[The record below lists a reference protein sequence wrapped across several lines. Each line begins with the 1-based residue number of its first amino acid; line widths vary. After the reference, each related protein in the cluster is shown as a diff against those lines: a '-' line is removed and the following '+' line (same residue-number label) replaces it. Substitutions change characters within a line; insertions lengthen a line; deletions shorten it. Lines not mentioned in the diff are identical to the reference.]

1 MQFAAI
7 PGLPET
13 KEKLLNAV
21 KLNHLAHALLFHG
34 PEGSANLTLALALAS
49 YLYCEQKSDT
59 DSCGTCG
66 SCQRM
71 SKLILPDLNFAFPVV
86 ASSKEE
92 DGDEE
97 GNDGKSDPLG
107 NWRKFVLGQPYG
119 NVHDFIYFNGFEK
132 KQLNITKAA
141 ARKMIQT
148 LSLMSFEGGYKI
160 MLIWAP
166 EYLHPSAA
174 NSLLKIIEEPPA
186 KTLFLLVTSQADQLL
201 TTILSRTQKIL
212 VRAFSDEEVSS
223 HLVETGRCEAKAAAQ
238 IAMLADGNMRTA
250 FQLIDQ
256 VEDQTVRQF
265 RDWFR
270 LCATKN
276 LKEIFQLSEDF
287 HKADKESQKSLM
299 LAGLNVTREILLKNL
314 DLDHLLRT
322 TDEDRTFINNIS
334 KKMLTEEHAVQLYET
349 FNAAHY
355 HLERNG
361 NAKMIFTDL
370 SMPTRAAC
378 MQKKFGLKR

>member
-71 SKLILPDLNFAFPVV
+71 NKLILPDLNFAFPVI

-97 GNDGKSDPLG
+97 AKEEKSDLLG

-148 LSLMSFEGGYKI
+148 LSLTSFEGGYKI

-174 NSLLKIIEEPPA
+174 NALLKIIEEPPA

-238 IAMLADGNMRTA
+238 IAMLADGNMRAA
-250 FQLIDQ
+250 FLLIDQ
-256 VEDQTVRQF
+256 VEDQTVRQL

-276 LKEIFQLSEDF
+276 LKEIFLLSEDF

-334 KKMLTEEHAVQLYET
+334 KKMLTEEHAVQLYQN
-349 FNAAHY
+349 FNDAHY

-370 SMPTRAAC
+370 SMEILL
-378 MQKKFGLKR
+378 MMSKN

>member
-49 YLYCEQKSDT
+49 YLYCEAKTET

-71 SKLILPDLNFAFPVV
+71 NKLILPDLNFAFPVV

-92 DGDEE
+92 DGDE
-97 GNDGKSDPLG
+97 DGKDEKTDLLG

-119 NVHDFIYFNGFEK
+119 NIHDFIYFNGFEK

-174 NSLLKIIEEPPA
+174 NALL
-186 KTLFLLVTSQADQLL
+186 
-201 TTILSRTQKIL
+201 
-212 VRAFSDEEVSS
+212 
-223 HLVETGRCEAKAAAQ
+223 
-238 IAMLADGNMRTA
+238 
-250 FQLIDQ
+250 
-256 VEDQTVRQF
+256 
-265 RDWFR
+265 
-270 LCATKN
+270 
-276 LKEIFQLSEDF
+276 
-287 HKADKESQKSLM
+287 
-299 LAGLNVTREILLKNL
+299 
-314 DLDHLLRT
+314 
-322 TDEDRTFINNIS
+322 
-334 KKMLTEEHAVQLYET
+334 
-349 FNAAHY
+349 
-355 HLERNG
+355 
-361 NAKMIFTDL
+361 
-370 SMPTRAAC
+370 
-378 MQKKFGLKR
+378 

>member
-49 YLYCEQKSDT
+49 YLYCEQKSET

-71 SKLILPDLNFAFPVV
+71 NKLILPDLNFAFPVV

-92 DGDEE
+92 DGDE
-97 GNDGKSDPLG
+97 DGKDEKSDLLG
-107 NWRKFVLGQPYG
+107 NWRKFVLGQPYS
-119 NVHDFIYFNGFEK
+119 NIHDFIYFNGFEK

-160 MLIWAP
+160 MFIWAP

-174 NSLLKIIEEPPA
+174 NALLKIIEEPPA

-212 VRAFSDEEVSS
+212 VRAFTDEEVSS
-223 HLVETGRCEAKAAAQ
+223 HLVDSGLCDSKAAAQ
-238 IAMLADGNMRTA
+238 IAMLADGNLRA
-250 FQLIDQ
+250 AYRLIDQ
-256 VEDQTVRQF
+256 VEDQTVRQL

-276 LKEIFQLSEDF
+276 LKELFLLSEDF

-299 LAGLNVTREILLKNL
+299 LAGLNITREILLKNL
-314 DLDHLLRT
+314 DMDHLLRT
-322 TDEDRTFINNIS
+322 TDEDRAFITNIS
-334 KKMLTEEHAVQLYET
+334 KKVLTEEHALQLYET

-370 SMPTRAAC
+370 SMEILL
-378 MQKKFGLKR
+378 MMSKN

>member
-49 YLYCEQKSDT
+49 YLYCEAKTET

-71 SKLILPDLNFAFPVV
+71 NKLILPDLNFAFPVV

-92 DGDEE
+92 DGDE
-97 GNDGKSDPLG
+97 DGKDEKSDLLG

-174 NSLLKIIEEPPA
+174 NALLKIIEEPPA
-186 KTLFLLVTSQADQLL
+186 KTIFLLVTSQADQLL

-212 VRAFSDEEVSS
+212 VRAFTDEEVSS
-223 HLVETGRCEAKAAAQ
+223 HLVETGKCESKAAAQ
-238 IAMLADGNMRTA
+238 IAMLADGNLREA
-250 FQLIDQ
+250 YLLIDQ
-256 VEDQTVRQF
+256 VEDQTVRQL

-276 LKEIFQLSEDF
+276 LKELFLLSEDF

-334 KKMLTEEHAVQLYET
+334 KKMLTEEHADKLYHT

-370 SMPTRAAC
+370 SMEILL
-378 MQKKFGLKR
+378 MMSKN

>member
-49 YLYCEQKSDT
+49 YLYCEQKSET

-71 SKLILPDLNFAFPVV
+71 NKLILPDLNFAFPVV

-256 VEDQTVRQF
+256 VEDQTVRQL

-370 SMPTRAAC
+370 SMEILL
-378 MQKKFGLKR
+378 MMSKN

>member
-21 KLNHLAHALLFHG
+21 KLKHLAHALLFHG

-71 SKLILPDLNFAFPVV
+71 NKLILPDLNFAFPVV
-86 ASSKEE
+86 ASSKED

-97 GNDGKSDPLG
+97 GNDGKSDLLG

-141 ARKMIQT
+141 ARKIIQT

-174 NSLLKIIEEPPA
+174 NALLKIIEEPPA

-212 VRAFSDEEVSS
+212 VRAFSDGEVSS

-256 VEDQTVRQF
+256 VEDQTVRQL

-334 KKMLTEEHAVQLYET
+334 KKMLTEEHALQLYET
-349 FNAAHY
+349 FNTAHY

-370 SMPTRAAC
+370 SMEILL
-378 MQKKFGLKR
+378 MMSKN

>member
-71 SKLILPDLNFAFPVV
+71 NKLILPDLNFAFPVI

-97 GNDGKSDPLG
+97 AKEEKSDLLG

-148 LSLMSFEGGYKI
+148 LSLTSFEGGYKI

-166 EYLHPSAA
+166 EYLHLSAA
-174 NSLLKIIEEPPA
+174 NALLKIIEEPPA

-238 IAMLADGNMRTA
+238 IAMLADGNMRAA
-250 FQLIDQ
+250 FLLIDQ
-256 VEDQTVRQF
+256 VEDQTVRQL

-276 LKEIFQLSEDF
+276 LKEIFLLSEDF

-314 DLDHLLRT
+314 DLDQLLRT

-334 KKMLTEEHAVQLYET
+334 KKMLTEEHAIQLYQT
-349 FNAAHY
+349 FNDAHY

-370 SMPTRAAC
+370 SMEILL
-378 MQKKFGLKR
+378 MMSKN

>member
-71 SKLILPDLNFAFPVV
+71 NKLILPDLNFAFPVV

-92 DGDEE
+92 DGEEE
-97 GNDGKSDPLG
+97 GNDGKSDLLG

-174 NSLLKIIEEPPA
+174 NSLLKIIEEPPS

-256 VEDQTVRQF
+256 VEDQTVRQL

-334 KKMLTEEHAVQLYET
+334 KKMLTEEHALQLYAT
-349 FNAAHY
+349 FNSAHY

-370 SMPTRAAC
+370 SMEILL
-378 MQKKFGLKR
+378 MMSKN

>member
-92 DGDEE
+92 DGEEE
-97 GNDGKSDPLG
+97 GTDGKSDLLG

-212 VRAFSDEEVSS
+212 VRAFSDEEVRS

-256 VEDQTVRQF
+256 VEDQTVRQL

-334 KKMLTEEHAVQLYET
+334 KKMLTEEHALQLYET

-370 SMPTRAAC
+370 SMEILL
-378 MQKKFGLKR
+378 MMSKN

>member
-49 YLYCEQKSDT
+49 YLYCEQKSET

-71 SKLILPDLNFAFPVV
+71 NKLILPDLNFAFPVV
-86 ASSKEE
+86 ASSKED
-92 DGDEE
+92 DGDE
-97 GNDGKSDPLG
+97 DGKEEKTDLLG

-174 NSLLKIIEEPPA
+174 NALLKIIEEPPA

-212 VRAFSDEEVSS
+212 VRAFTDEEVSS
-223 HLVETGRCEAKAAAQ
+223 HLVETGKCEAKAAAQ
-238 IAMLADGNMRTA
+238 IAMLADGNLREA
-250 FQLIDQ
+250 YLLIDQ
-256 VEDQTVRQF
+256 VEDQTVRQL

-276 LKEIFQLSEDF
+276 LKELFLLSEDS

-334 KKMLTEEHAVQLYET
+334 KKMLTEEHAEKLYQT

-370 SMPTRAAC
+370 SMEILL
-378 MQKKFGLKR
+378 MMSKN

>member
-49 YLYCEQKSDT
+49 YLYCEQKSET

-71 SKLILPDLNFAFPVV
+71 NKLILPDLNFAFPVV

-92 DGDEE
+92 DGDE
-97 GNDGKSDPLG
+97 DGKDEKSDLLG

-174 NSLLKIIEEPPA
+174 NALLKIIEEPPA
-186 KTLFLLVTSQADQLL
+186 KTVFLLVTSQADQLL

-212 VRAFSDEEVSS
+212 VRAFTDEEVSS
-223 HLVETGRCEAKAAAQ
+223 HLVDSGHCDAKAAAQ
-238 IAMLADGNMRTA
+238 IAMLADGNLRSA
-250 FQLIDQ
+250 YRLIDQ
-256 VEDQTVRQF
+256 VEDQTVRQL

-276 LKEIFQLSEDF
+276 LKELFLLSEDF

-334 KKMLTEEHAVQLYET
+334 KKMLTEEHAEKLYQT

-370 SMPTRAAC
+370 SMEILL
-378 MQKKFGLKR
+378 MMSKN

>member
-34 PEGSANLTLALALAS
+34 PEGSANLTLAIALAS
-49 YLYCEQKSDT
+49 YLYCEQKSDS

-71 SKLILPDLNFAFPVV
+71 NKLILPDLNFAFPVV

-92 DGDEE
+92 DGDED
-97 GNDGKSDPLG
+97 GNEGKSDLLG

-174 NSLLKIIEEPPA
+174 NALLKIIEEPPA

-223 HLVETGRCEAKAAAQ
+223 HLVETGKCEAKAAAQ
-238 IAMLADGNMRTA
+238 IAMLADGNMRAA
-250 FQLIDQ
+250 FLLIDQ
-256 VEDQTVRQF
+256 VEDQTVRQL

-276 LKEIFQLSEDF
+276 LKEIFLLSEDF
-287 HKADKESQKSLM
+287 HKTDKESQKSLM

-322 TDEDRTFINNIS
+322 TDEDRVFINNIS
-334 KKMLTEEHAVQLYET
+334 KKMLTEEHAIQLYQT
-349 FNAAHY
+349 FNDAHY

-370 SMPTRAAC
+370 SMEILL
-378 MQKKFGLKR
+378 MMSKN

>member
-1 MQFAAI
+1 MQFAEI

-21 KLNHLAHALLFHG
+21 KFNHLAHALLFHG
-34 PEGSANLTLALALAS
+34 PEGSANLTMALALAA
-49 YLYCEQKSDT
+49 YLYCEKRTES

-71 SKLILPDLNFAFPVV
+71 KKLIMPDLNFAFPVI
-86 ASSKEE
+86 ASSKDD
-92 DGDEE
+92 DGGEE
-97 GNDGKSDPLG
+97 GEKEEKVDVLG
-107 NWRKFVLGQPYG
+107 NWRKFIKEHAYG

-132 KQLNITKAA
+132 KQLNISKAA
-141 ARKMIQT
+141 ARKIIQT

-166 EYLHPSAA
+166 EFLHPSAA

-186 KTLFLLVTSQADQLL
+186 KTIFMLVTSQADQLL
-201 TTILSRTQKIL
+201 TTILSRTQKIM
-212 VRAFSDEEVSS
+212 VRAFSDDEIKN
-223 HLVETGRCEAKAAAQ
+223 HLVDSGLCDSKAAEQ
-238 IAMLADGNMRTA
+238 ISMLADGNMREA
-250 FQLIDQ
+250 YRLLEN
-256 VEDQTVRQF
+256 VEDQSVRQV

-276 LKEIFQLSEDF
+276 LKDIFSLSDDF
-287 HKADKESQKSLM
+287 HKTDKEAQKSLI
-299 LAGLNVTREILLKNL
+299 LAGLNVTREIMLKNL
-314 DLDHLLRT
+314 DLDKLLRT
-322 TDEDRTFINNIS
+322 TGDDREFITKIS
-334 KKMLTEEHAVQLYET
+334 KNVLNEYHATQMYDA
-349 FNAAHY
+349 FNKAHY

-370 SMPTRAAC
+370 SMDIL
-378 MQKKFGLKR
+378 MMMSKS

>member
-13 KEKLLNAV
+13 KEKLLNSV

-34 PEGSANLTLALALAS
+34 PEGSANLALALALAS
-49 YLYCEQKSDT
+49 YLYCEAKTET

-71 SKLILPDLNFAFPVV
+71 NKLILPDLNFAFPVV

-97 GNDGKSDPLG
+97 VKEEKSDLLG
-107 NWRKFVLGQPYG
+107 NWRKFVLAQPYG

-174 NSLLKIIEEPPA
+174 NALLKIIEEPPA

-212 VRAFSDEEVSS
+212 VRAFSDEEISA
-223 HLVETGRCEAKAAAQ
+223 HLVETERCEAKAAAQ
-238 IAMLADGNMRTA
+238 IAMLADGNMRAA
-250 FQLIDQ
+250 FRLIDQ
-256 VEDQTVRQF
+256 VEDQTIRQL

-276 LKEIFQLSEDF
+276 LKELFLLSEDF

-299 LAGLNVTREILLKNL
+299 LSGLNVTREILLKNL

-334 KKMLTEEHAVQLYET
+334 KKMLTEEHAIQLYDT

-370 SMPTRAAC
+370 SMEILL
-378 MQKKFGLKR
+378 MMSKN

>member
-49 YLYCEQKSDT
+49 YLYCEQKSET

-71 SKLILPDLNFAFPVV
+71 NKLILPDLNFAFPIV

-97 GNDGKSDPLG
+97 VKEEKSDLLG

-174 NSLLKIIEEPPA
+174 NALLKIIEEPPA

-223 HLVETGRCEAKAAAQ
+223 HLVETGKCEAKSAAQ
-238 IAMLADGNMRTA
+238 IAMLADGNLRAA
-250 FQLIDQ
+250 FLLIDQ
-256 VEDQTVRQF
+256 VEDQTVRQL

-276 LKEIFQLSEDF
+276 LKELFLLSEDF

-314 DLDHLLRT
+314 DMDQLLRT

-334 KKMLTEEHAVQLYET
+334 KKMLTEDHAIQLYET

-370 SMPTRAAC
+370 SMEILL
-378 MQKKFGLKR
+378 MMSKN

>member
-49 YLYCEQKSDT
+49 YLYCEQKSET

-71 SKLILPDLNFAFPVV
+71 NKLILPDLNFAFPVI

-92 DGDEE
+92 DGDEDVKE
-97 GNDGKSDPLG
+97 EKSDLLG

-148 LSLMSFEGGYKI
+148 LSLTSFEGGYKI

-174 NSLLKIIEEPPA
+174 NALLKIIEEPPA

-212 VRAFSDEEVSS
+212 VRAFSDEEVSN
-223 HLVETGRCEAKAAAQ
+223 HLVETGKCEAKAAAQ
-238 IAMLADGNMRTA
+238 IAMLADGNMRAA
-250 FQLIDQ
+250 FLLIDQ
-256 VEDQTVRQF
+256 VEDQTIRQL

-276 LKEIFQLSEDF
+276 LKELFLLSEDF

-314 DLDHLLRT
+314 DMDQLLRT
-322 TDEDRTFINNIS
+322 ADEDRTFINNIS
-334 KKMLTEEHAVQLYET
+334 KKMLTEDHAIQLYET

-370 SMPTRAAC
+370 SMEILL
-378 MQKKFGLKR
+378 MMSKN

>member
-49 YLYCEQKSDT
+49 YLYCEQKSET

-71 SKLILPDLNFAFPVV
+71 NKLILPDLNFAFPVV

-92 DGDEE
+92 DGDE
-97 GNDGKSDPLG
+97 DGKDEKSDLLG
-107 NWRKFVLGQPYG
+107 NWRKFVLGQPYS
-119 NVHDFIYFNGFEK
+119 NIHDFIYFNGFEK

-174 NSLLKIIEEPPA
+174 NALLKIIEEPPA

-212 VRAFSDEEVSS
+212 VRAFTDEEVSS
-223 HLVETGRCEAKAAAQ
+223 HLVDSGLCDSKAAAQ
-238 IAMLADGNMRTA
+238 IAMLADGNLRA
-250 FQLIDQ
+250 AYRLIDQ
-256 VEDQTVRQF
+256 VEDQTVRQL

-276 LKEIFQLSEDF
+276 LKELFLLADDF

-314 DLDHLLRT
+314 DMDHLLRT
-322 TDEDRTFINNIS
+322 TDEDRAFITNIS
-334 KKMLTEEHAVQLYET
+334 KKVLTEEHALQLYET

-370 SMPTRAAC
+370 SMEILL
-378 MQKKFGLKR
+378 MMSKN

>member
-49 YLYCEQKSDT
+49 YLYCEAKTET

-71 SKLILPDLNFAFPVV
+71 NKLILPDLNFAFPVV

-92 DGDEE
+92 DGDE
-97 GNDGKSDPLG
+97 DGKDEKSDLLG

-174 NSLLKIIEEPPA
+174 NALLKIIEEPPA

-212 VRAFSDEEVSS
+212 VRAFTDEEVSS
-223 HLVETGRCEAKAAAQ
+223 HLVDSELCDSKAAAQ
-238 IAMLADGNMRTA
+238 IAMLADGNLRA
-250 FQLIDQ
+250 AYRLIDQ
-256 VEDQTVRQF
+256 VEDQTVRQL

-276 LKEIFQLSEDF
+276 LKELFLLSEDF

-334 KKMLTEEHAVQLYET
+334 KKMLTEEHAEKLYQT

-370 SMPTRAAC
+370 SMEILL
-378 MQKKFGLKR
+378 MMSKN

>member
-34 PEGSANLTLALALAS
+34 PEGSANLTLAIALAS
-49 YLYCEQKSDT
+49 YLFCEAKT
-59 DSCGTCG
+59 EIDSCGTCG
-66 SCQRM
+66 SCQRIN
-71 SKLILPDLNFAFPVV
+71 KLILPDLNFAFPVV
-86 ASSKEE
+86 ASAKEDE
-92 DGDEE
+92 GDEE
-97 GNDGKSDPLG
+97 AKEEKSDLMA

-174 NSLLKIIEEPPA
+174 NALLKIIEEPPA

-212 VRAFSDEEVSS
+212 VRAFSDEEIRS
-223 HLVETGRCEAKAAAQ
+223 HLVNSGRCEANAAAQ
-238 IAMLADGNMRTA
+238 IAMLADGNMRVA
-250 FQLIDQ
+250 FRLIDQ
-256 VEDQTVRQF
+256 VEDQTVRQM

-276 LKEIFQLSEDF
+276 LKELFLLSEDF

-314 DLDHLLRT
+314 DMDHLLRT
-322 TDEDRTFINNIS
+322 TDEDRAFINNIS
-334 KKMLTEEHAVQLYET
+334 KKVLTEEHALQLYQT

-370 SMPTRAAC
+370 SMEILL
-378 MQKKFGLKR
+378 MMSKN

>member
-49 YLYCEQKSDT
+49 YLYCEAKTDT

-71 SKLILPDLNFAFPVV
+71 NKLILPDLNFAFPVV

-92 DGDEE
+92 DGDD
-97 GNDGKSDPLG
+97 DGKDEKSDLLG

-174 NSLLKIIEEPPA
+174 NALLKIIEEPPA

-212 VRAFSDEEVSS
+212 VRAFTDEEVSS
-223 HLVETGRCEAKAAAQ
+223 HLVDSELCDSKAAAQ
-238 IAMLADGNMRTA
+238 IAMLADGNLRA
-250 FQLIDQ
+250 AYRLIDQ
-256 VEDQTVRQF
+256 VEDQTVRQL

-276 LKEIFQLSEDF
+276 LKELFLLSEDF

-334 KKMLTEEHAVQLYET
+334 KKMLTEEHAEKLYQT

-370 SMPTRAAC
+370 SMEILL
-378 MQKKFGLKR
+378 MMSKN

>member
-71 SKLILPDLNFAFPVV
+71 NKLILPDLNFAFPVV
-86 ASSKEE
+86 ASSKED

-97 GNDGKSDPLG
+97 GNDGKSDLLG

-141 ARKMIQT
+141 ARKIIQT

-174 NSLLKIIEEPPA
+174 NALLKIIEEPPA

-212 VRAFSDEEVSS
+212 VRAFSDGEVSS
-223 HLVETGRCEAKAAAQ
+223 HLVKTGRCEAKAAAQ

-256 VEDQTVRQF
+256 VEDQTVRQL

-334 KKMLTEEHAVQLYET
+334 KKMLTEEHALQLYET
-349 FNAAHY
+349 FNTAHY

-370 SMPTRAAC
+370 SMEILL
-378 MQKKFGLKR
+378 MMSKN

>member
-97 GNDGKSDPLG
+97 GNDGKFDLLG

-256 VEDQTVRQF
+256 VEDQTVRQL

-370 SMPTRAAC
+370 SMEILL
-378 MQKKFGLKR
+378 MMSKN

>member
-49 YLYCEQKSDT
+49 YLYCEAKTDT

-71 SKLILPDLNFAFPVV
+71 NKLILPDLNFAFPVV

-92 DGDEE
+92 DGDE
-97 GNDGKSDPLG
+97 DGKDEKSDLLG

-174 NSLLKIIEEPPA
+174 NALLKIIEEPPA

-212 VRAFSDEEVSS
+212 VRAFTDEEVSS
-223 HLVETGRCEAKAAAQ
+223 HLVDSGLCDSKAAAQ
-238 IAMLADGNMRTA
+238 IAMLADGNLRA
-250 FQLIDQ
+250 AYRLIDQ
-256 VEDQTVRQF
+256 VEDQTVRQL

-276 LKEIFQLSEDF
+276 LKELFLLSEDF

-334 KKMLTEEHAVQLYET
+334 KKMLTEEHAEKLYQT

-370 SMPTRAAC
+370 SMEILL
-378 MQKKFGLKR
+378 MMSKN

>member
-1 MQFAAI
+1 M
-7 PGLPET
+7 
-13 KEKLLNAV
+13 N
-21 KLNHLAHALLFHG
+21 
-34 PEGSANLTLALALAS
+34 
-49 YLYCEQKSDT
+49 
-59 DSCGTCG
+59 
-66 SCQRM
+66 
-71 SKLILPDLNFAFPVV
+71 KLILPDLNFAFPVV

-92 DGDEE
+92 DGEEE
-97 GNDGKSDPLG
+97 GNDGKSDLLG

-166 EYLHPSAA
+166 EFLHPSAA

-212 VRAFSDEEVSS
+212 VRAFSDQEVSS

-256 VEDQTVRQF
+256 VEDQTVRQL

-322 TDEDRTFINNIS
+322 TDDDRTFINNIS

-370 SMPTRAAC
+370 SMEILL
-378 MQKKFGLKR
+378 MMSKN

>member
-49 YLYCEQKSDT
+49 YLYCEQKSET

-71 SKLILPDLNFAFPVV
+71 NKLILPDLNFAFPVV
-86 ASSKEE
+86 ASSKED
-92 DGDEE
+92 DGDE
-97 GNDGKSDPLG
+97 DGKDEKTDLLG

-174 NSLLKIIEEPPA
+174 NALLKIIEEPPA

-212 VRAFSDEEVSS
+212 VRAFTDEEVSN
-223 HLVETGRCEAKAAAQ
+223 HLVETGKCEAKAAAQ
-238 IAMLADGNMRTA
+238 IAMLADGNLREA
-250 FQLIDQ
+250 YLLIDQ
-256 VEDQTVRQF
+256 VEDQTVRQL

-276 LKEIFQLSEDF
+276 LKELFLLSEDF

-334 KKMLTEEHAVQLYET
+334 KKMLTEEHAEKLYQT

-370 SMPTRAAC
+370 SMEILL
-378 MQKKFGLKR
+378 MMSKN

>member
-49 YLYCEQKSDT
+49 YLYCEQKSET

-71 SKLILPDLNFAFPVV
+71 NKLILPDLNFAFPVV

-92 DGDEE
+92 DGDE
-97 GNDGKSDPLG
+97 DGKDEKSDLLG

-141 ARKMIQT
+141 AWKMIQT

-174 NSLLKIIEEPPA
+174 NALLKIIEEPPA

-212 VRAFSDEEVSS
+212 VRAFTDEEVSS
-223 HLVETGRCEAKAAAQ
+223 HLVETGKCEAKAAAQ
-238 IAMLADGNMRTA
+238 IAMLADGNLREA
-250 FQLIDQ
+250 YLLIDQ
-256 VEDQTVRQF
+256 VEDQTVRQL

-276 LKEIFQLSEDF
+276 LKELFLLSEDF

-334 KKMLTEEHAVQLYET
+334 KKMLTEEHADKLYQT

-370 SMPTRAAC
+370 SMEILL
-378 MQKKFGLKR
+378 MMSKN

>member
-13 KEKLLNAV
+13 KEKLLNSV

-49 YLYCEQKSDT
+49 YLYCEAKTET

-71 SKLILPDLNFAFPVV
+71 NKLILPDLNFAFPVV

-97 GNDGKSDPLG
+97 GNDGKSDLLG

-174 NSLLKIIEEPPA
+174 NALLKIIEEPPA

-212 VRAFSDEEVSS
+212 VRAFTDEEVSS
-223 HLVETGRCEAKAAAQ
+223 HLVDSELCDSKAAAQ
-238 IAMLADGNMRTA
+238 IAMLADGNLRA
-250 FQLIDQ
+250 AYRLIDQ
-256 VEDQTVRQF
+256 VEDQTVRQL

-276 LKEIFQLSEDF
+276 LKELFLLSEDF

-322 TDEDRTFINNIS
+322 TDEDRAFITNIS
-334 KKMLTEEHAVQLYET
+334 KKVLTEEHAEKLYQT

-370 SMPTRAAC
+370 SMEILL
-378 MQKKFGLKR
+378 MMSKN